1 VVRIAFLGLGTMGEP
16 MARRLVADGR
26 DLTVWNRGG
35 PARYRLTALG
45 ARAAASPAEAFSA
58 ADVVILMLAN
68 GDVIDE
74 VLGRH
79 ADGFDVEV
87 EGRVVVNMGTVAPAY
102 SRALHAQLGAGGA
115 LFAEAPVSG
124 SKAPAQAGQL
134 VAMMAGDAAALDV
147 VEELLGPL
155 TTSVV
160 RCGQVPQALET
171 KLAVNTFLITLVTG
185 LAEAVAYAERRGV
198 DLALLRQILDAGPMA
213 STVSR
218 GKLAK
223 LLDGDLSAAA
233 SIGDVL
239 YNSRLIL
246 EGAAQASAAVP
257 LLTSCEELLAE
268 TEALGAGDA
277 DMIAVVDAF
286 RARGDGGA

>member
-1 VVRIAFLGLGTMGEP
+1 MRIAFLGLGTMGEP
-16 MARRLVADGR
+16 MAGRLVADGR
-26 DLTVWNRGG
+26 DLTVWNRSA
-35 PARYRLTALG
+35 PARDRLSALG
-45 ARAAASPAEAFSA
+45 ARAAGSPAEAFST
-58 ADVVILMLAN
+58 ADVVILMLADGN
-68 GDVIDE
+68 VIDE

-79 ADGFDVEV
+79 VDGFDVEV
-87 EGRVVVNMGTVAPAY
+87 EGRVVVNMGTMAPSY
-102 SRALHAQLGAGGA
+102 SHALGAQLTAGGA
-115 LFAEAPVSG
+115 RFVEAPVSG

-134 VAMMAGDAAALDV
+134 VAMLAGDPDVLDV
-147 VEELLGPL
+147 VEELLAPL

-160 RCGQVPQALET
+160 RCGQVPRALEA

-185 LAEAVAYAERRGV
+185 LAETVAYAERRGV

-223 LLDGDLSAAA
+223 LLDGDLSPAA
-233 SIGDVL
+233 SIGNVL

-246 EGAAQASAAVP
+246 DAAGQASAAVP
-257 LLTSCEELLAE
+257 LLMSCEALLAE
-268 TEALGAGDA
+268 TEALGEGDL

-286 RARGDGGA
+286 RARGGP